1 MLQFDNGWDETVA
14 KGWTAGGILSRG
26 LVGESAQMTIRRR
39 EDPLTGFGPVS
50 DGMPLMRPRPP
61 ASTARIGPA
70 QAESDCRGGASD
82 PPVINHVE

>member
-39 EDPLTGFGPVS
+39 
-50 DGMPLMRPRPP
+50 
-61 ASTARIGPA
+61 
-70 QAESDCRGGASD
+70 
-82 PPVINHVE
+82 